1 MTPKNQS
8 FRGYNGNPNL
18 KSMNTPHEW
27 TKEQVEEYVKCA
39 EDPIYFIERY
49 IKIIS
54 LDLGEVL
61 MELFDYQKEI
71 ILSLKENRKTAA
83 VICRQAGKTT
93 VLAAFIVWYVN
104 FHDSKTV
111 AILANKAATARE
123 ILSRVQFAYERL
135 PGWLQNGVVEWNK
148 GSFLLENN
156 SRCLASSTSS
166 SAIRGFSVNFLMLD
180 EFAFV
185 PDTVADEFFASVY
198 PTIASSKSSKI
209 AVISTPN
216 GMNHFHK
223 IVKEAEEGINGFN
236 LTKAIWSDV
245 PGRDAKWKQD
255 MIVTL
260 GEEEFSQEMECEFL
274 GSSNTLLRSATVK
287 HLINIANASPLKSSG
302 AIRIYEEPVAD
313 AQYVATVDTSRGVGS
328 DNSVISIFSVSSLPY
343 KLVAQ
348 YVSNTTSYAEMP
360 GIIVEMCKTYNS
372 CFALVEANDLGEV
385 VAKDLYFSHE
395 YENVFYSQKNSI
407 TYNTR
412 DTSGLKT
419 TTHTKSIGC
428 STLKLL
434 LENGQLEVNDY
445 DTIQELTQF
454 VKSKGSYAA
463 AAGKKDDRVMTL
475 VLFAYLTTQDV
486 FSDITKASGV
496 NKIVEMRK
504 NQIDEDLL
512 PLGYSTNME
521 DFDYL

>member
-1 MTPKNQS
+1 
-8 FRGYNGNPNL
+8 
-18 KSMNTPHEW
+18 
-27 TKEQVEEYVKCA
+27 
-39 EDPIYFIERY
+39 
-49 IKIIS
+49 
-54 LDLGEVL
+54 
-61 MELFDYQKEI
+61 
-71 ILSLKENRKTAA
+71 
-83 VICRQAGKTT
+83 
-93 VLAAFIVWYVN
+93 
-104 FHDSKTV
+104 
-111 AILANKAATARE
+111 
-123 ILSRVQFAYERL
+123 
-135 PGWLQNGVVEWNK
+135 
-148 GSFLLENN
+148 
-156 SRCLASSTSS
+156 
-166 SAIRGFSVNFLMLD
+166 ML
-180 EFAFV
+180 
-185 PDTVADEFFASVY
+185 
-198 PTIASSKSSKI
+198 
-209 AVISTPN
+209 
-216 GMNHFHK
+216 
-223 IVKEAEEGINGFN
+223 
-236 LTKAIWSDV
+236 
-245 PGRDAKWKQD
+245 
-255 MIVTL
+255 VTL
-260 GEEEFSQEMECEFL
+260 GEEKFSQEMECEFL